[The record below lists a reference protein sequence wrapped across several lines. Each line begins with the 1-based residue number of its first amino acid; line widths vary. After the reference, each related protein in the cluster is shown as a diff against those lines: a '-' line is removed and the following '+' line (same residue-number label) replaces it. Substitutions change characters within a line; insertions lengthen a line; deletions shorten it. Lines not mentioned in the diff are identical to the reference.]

1 MKYSLKH
8 RNFFTEC
15 EADIKN
21 KTLERA
27 ALSDLREK
35 FSNRKRG
42 VGGGNH
48 PPPPWALM
56 YVGIPWA
63 GEG

>member
-48 PPPPWALM
+48 PPLGQARVKQEKG
-56 YVGIPWA
+56 YK
-63 GEG
+63 